1 MIKDV
6 QIGKEYLFD
15 FAFINPV
22 TMRLADFK
30 LGDLIVIKDLNTN
43 INMVAICWSSP
54 QIDLSQVSFNKNY
67 LNLNNIQ
74 LDQSVICYKLKDK
87 PKIASEIKLDYSLS
101 SLDLEKDTDLFMAYL
116 KEIYL
121 GKFLQTNQPLSIIYL
136 GQRLIFKVLNITS
149 NQSTQQLNGKHN
161 DLSTSFESI
170 LSLNDKPVSFTETN
184 IKATSLADKFAKQL
198 QINWEIIDEIFQVNT
213 KTQFSISNPIAENDN
228 LNESREHIIKFN
240 DIAGLNKEIELLK
253 EFFIQPFEFSGL
265 YKQIG

>member
-1 MIKDV
+1 
-6 QIGKEYLFD
+6 
-15 FAFINPV
+15 
-22 TMRLADFK
+22 
-30 LGDLIVIKDLNTN
+30 
-43 INMVAICWSSP
+43 
-54 QIDLSQVSFNKNY
+54 
-67 LNLNNIQ
+67 
-74 LDQSVICYKLKDK
+74 
-87 PKIASEIKLDYSLS
+87 
-101 SLDLEKDTDLFMAYL
+101 MAYL

-121 GKFLQTNQPLSIIYL
+121 GKFLQTNQPLSIVYL

-149 NQSTQQLNGKHN
+149 NQLTQQLNGKHN

-170 LSLNDKPVSFTETN
+170 LSLNDKPVSFNETN

-213 KTQFSISNPIAENDN
+213 KTQFSISNPIVENDN